1 MNLFSFIGAATSPV
15 KTSREKKSD
24 RVTERA
30 RVQWVDRL
38 RVDEMRAWMS
48 IGEEEQ
54 IKTLNGLA
62 TMLTIA
68 GLVMARVHGQIEHP
82 GVRVV
87 RSALNVVRE
96 CADRRA
102 TIDEVRIVTIQ
113 VACREATA
121 AIKAAPK
128 EAIHY
133 AAIKMHAI
141 AREL

>member
-1 MNLFSFIGAATSPV
+1 MNLFAFIGKGITPV
-15 KTSREKKSD
+15 KTSREKKTE
-24 RVTERA
+24 RVTEQARA
-30 RVQWVDRL
+30 QWIDRL

-48 IGEEEQ
+48 LGEGEQ
-54 IKTLNGLA
+54 TKTLNGLA

-68 GLVMARVHGQIEHP
+68 GLVMARTP
-82 GVRVV
+82 GDSVSGVNV
-87 RSALNVVRE
+87 IRSALNVARE

-128 EAIHY
+128 EVIHY